1 MFYNKGKVC
10 EIMKK
15 IPTYI
20 SLFSSAGVGCYGFKE
35 AGFACVATNELI
47 PRRLKIQ
54 EYNNKCKYKTGY
66 ISGDIGEK
74 FIQNKILKELKFWQE
89 KEKLKELDVIVAT
102 PPCQGM
108 SVANHKKKDEIQRNS
123 LIINSIELVN
133 KIKPRFFV
141 FENVKTFLNTICT
154 DTDGK
159 EVTIENAI
167 DKNLGKSYNIVKKII
182 NFKDYGSN
190 SSRTRTL
197 TIGVRKDLKNIKPND
212 IFPSK
217 EKEKS
222 LKSVIGKYKSLRTMG
237 EIDKNDIYHH
247 FREYAPKMVDW
258 IKDIK
263 EGQSAF
269 DNTDK
274 SKIPH
279 KVVDGKIVYNKNKNS
294 DKYTRCEWKKVAPC
308 IHTRNDI
315 LASQSTIHPT
325 DNRVFSIR
333 ELMDIMTI
341 PKTFKWSGMDLKDL
355 NKLSD
360 NEKKEFLKKETI
372 NIRESIEEAVPTI
385 IFRKIADNI
394 INLGNKQCKPKK

>member
-1 MFYNKGKVC
+1 MRKR
-10 EIMKK
+10 
-15 IPTYI
+15 PTYI

-35 AGFACVATNELI
+35 AGFECVATNEII

-74 FIQNKILKELKFWQE
+74 NIQNKILKELKFWKE
-89 KEKLKELDVIVAT
+89 KENLKELDVLVAT

-108 SVANHKKKDEIQRNS
+108 SVANHKKKDEIKRNS
-123 LIINSIELVN
+123 LIISSIELVN
-133 KIKPRFFV
+133 KIKPRFFI
-141 FENVKTFLNTICT
+141 FENVKTFLNTVCT
-154 DTDGK
+154 NIDGK
-159 EVTIENAI
+159 EITIENAI
-167 DKNLGKSYNIVKKII
+167 DTHLGKSYNISKRVL

-197 TIGVRKDLKNIKPND
+197 TIGVRKGIKNIKPD
-212 IFPSK
+212 DVFPSK

-222 LKSVIGKYKSLRTMG
+222 LKAVIGKYKPLIIMG
-237 EIDKNDIYHH
+237 EIDKNDVYHH
-247 FREYAPKMVDW
+247 FRKYDLRMLDW

-269 DNTDK
+269 DNLDK
-274 SKIPH
+274 SKVPH
-279 KVVDGKIVYNKNKNS
+279 KIVDGKLVYNQNKNA
-294 DKYTRCEWKKVAPC
+294 DKYTRCEWNKVGPC

-315 LASQSTIHPT
+315 LASQSTIHPR

-341 PKTFKWSGMDLKDL
+341 PKSFKWAEMDLQDL

-360 NEKKEFLKKETI
+360 NDKNIFLKKESI
-372 NIRESIEEAVPTI
+372 NIRQSIGEAVPTV

-394 INLGNKQCKPKK
+394 LNAENKLCKPKK